1 MSDSTSHLRQTEL
14 VDLVEGTLP
23 APRLAHLESCAACR
37 EQAADLSAII
47 HDARGVEVP
56 EPPPF
61 FWEQLSARVRSQVAS
76 EAVPGRRGWRVLQPG
91 TRRAWLATA
100 AALAIVIAL
109 WRGLLPSP
117 YGGSV
122 ATDVPLNVA
131 QTSELPDEYAFG
143 DIETD
148 EGWALVRT
156 VADELP
162 SEAMDEEGIGPRPGS
177 AEALAYRMS
186 DLERIALAQILEDE
200 MKQPKRPE
208 AAS

>member
-1 MSDSTSHLRQTEL
+1 MSGSTSHLRQTEL

-23 APRLAHLESCAACR
+23 PSRLAHLESCAACR
-37 EQAADLSAII
+37 QQAADLSATMQ
-47 HDARGVEVP
+47 DARGVDVP

-61 FWEQLSARVRSQVAS
+61 FWEQLSARLRSEVAS
-76 EAVPGRRGWRVLQPG
+76 EPLPGRRGWRALQPG

-100 AALAIVIAL
+100 AALAIAVAL
-109 WRGLLPSP
+109 WQALLPSP

-122 ATDVPLNVA
+122 VVDVPLNVE
-131 QTSELPDEYAFG
+131 QTSEPPDEDGFG

-156 VADELP
+156 IADELP